1 MPFRLSAL
9 VLLSAAVAATGSA
22 CLSAGAPA
30 NYEQCV
36 REGNPVL
43 LTFPEQ
49 CTDEDSGKIFTREQ
63 H

>member
-9 VLLSAAVAATGSA
+9 VISSAAVAATGSA

-36 REGNPVL
+36 SAGNPVL

-49 CTDEDSGKIFTREQ
+49 CTDEDSGKTFTRE
-63 H
+63 